1 MAQLGIFELPIFS
14 DYIMP
19 FLLMFVVVFAI
30 LEKTELL
37 GKGKK
42 QINSIVAFI
51 FSLIFI
57 ALPGAVKTTQ
67 DLVPVIGVII
77 IILLSFLMLFGFVG
91 GQVGPGK
98 EGLNKGLRITF
109 GILIGLAILATLMWS
124 TGLSILPFFDN
135 ETVLSSILLIV
146 FIIAIFSVVLST
158 TPGENTKP
166 KY

>member
-1 MAQLGIFELPIFS
+1 MAQLGIFGYPIFS

-67 DLVPVIGVII
+67 DLVPVIGVIV
-77 IILLSFLMLFGFVG
+77 IILLSFMMLYGFAG
-91 GQVGPGK
+91 GKPQ
-98 EGLNKGLRITF
+98 ENKGLKITF
-109 GILIGLAILATLMWS
+109 GILIGLAIIATLMWS
-124 TGLSILPFFDN
+124 TGLSIIPYFDN
-135 ETVLSSILLIV
+135 ETVVSSILLIV

-158 TPGENTKP
+158 TPKAGENR
-166 KY
+166 